1 MNDDLYKQF
10 CEIRDFMLS
19 NLQIKLNTFFCDA
32 FDAFNSHILCTET
45 VKIIKQEAVN
55 EYPEYPIQ
63 YFPKCKIKCN
73 VEERS
78 LEIGIQEYFDPDL
91 SLIFL
96 ANVEIEGIKY
106 DLYCRLSSHPSFQY
120 DFIARH
126 GHAPNM
132 KVEGSKTAAAEY
144 MLGWSTPLS
153 IAFAFA
159 IEEGFVS

>member
-1 MNDDLYKQF
+1 MNDDLQQQF
-10 CEIRDFMLS
+10 CEVRDFMLN
-19 NLQIKLNTFFCDA
+19 NLQSKLDVFFCDA
-32 FDAFNSHILCTET
+32 FDAFNKHIIVTET
-45 VKIIKQEAVN
+45 VKIIREEANN
-55 EYPEYPIQ
+55 EFPE
-63 YFPKCKIKCN
+63 FPYIYIPRCKIKCN
-73 VEERS
+73 TEERS
-78 LEIGIQEYFDPDL
+78 LEIGLQEYFEPDL

-96 ANVEIEGIKY
+96 AHVEIEGIKY
-106 DLYCRLSSHPSFQY
+106 DLYCRKSAHPSFDY

-126 GHAPNM
+126 GHDPNM